1 MTDEVVLAE
10 TPEIEAPQ
18 ADVVEEVQEKL
29 IPASRVEELIK
40 KAKLKGRDAMQDEV
54 EALRAENQQLKSG
67 GGSMGGM
74 AAPIDVDALRKQIL
88 GDFRQQLQDDEE
100 TRVQGELEREARQMA
115 ADYETCMGGG
125 KDLYDDFDD
134 IMADF
139 DPSKFP
145 NLVYL
150 ATQMEN
156 TPSVMY
162 ELMKNPSKLATIAV
176 LSSQDPK
183 LAQRQ
188 ISQLSASIKANE
200 QAKAAEKEVQSPL
213 SRMKSSPTG
222 RDSGDMSVADYKRM
236 FMA

>member
-1 MTDEVVLAE
+1 MDDEVVLADE
-10 TPEIEAPQ
+10 SAPEIQAPE
-18 ADVVEEVQEKL
+18 VVQEQQEKM

-40 KAKLKGRDAMQDEV
+40 KAKLKGRDAMQDEL
-54 EALRAENQQLKSG
+54 EALRAENSELKSG

-74 AAPIDVDALRKQIL
+74 AAPIDVDALRKEIL
-88 GDFRQQLQDDEE
+88 GDFRNQLQQDEE
-100 TRVQGELEREARQMA
+100 SRVQAELEQEAQKMA
-115 ADYETCMGGG
+115 DDYRARMSSG
-125 KDLYDDFDD
+125 KDYHEDFDD

-139 DPSKFP
+139 NPSAFP

-150 ATQMEN
+150 ATQTEN

-176 LSSQDPK
+176 LSTQDPK

-188 ISQLSASIKANE
+188 INQLSASIKANE

-213 SRMKSSPTG
+213 SRMQSSPAG
-222 RDSGDMSVADYKRM
+222 RDNGDTSIADFKRM
-236 FMA
+236 FRG